1 MNMPIENDFDGHAA
15 SDGQETLR
23 LIAALP
29 APAGIE
35 ERVKAGLRA
44 APRQSSSVIRW
55 PHRAPDA
62 ARWTSLPSIRAA
74 AAAAIVMMVGG
85 GGWGVYSHIRV
96 APQPAAVIAPEHLG
110 GTTGLSSAGA
120 TRKPRTL
127 DGPVVNVPAEVKT
140 RANVATDSKIH
151 KAKKSERTATAQR

>member
-1 MNMPIENDFDGHAA
+1 MSMSIQNDFDGHAT
-15 SDGQETLR
+15 SDGEKTLR

-29 APAGIE
+29 APVGIE
-35 ERVKAGLRA
+35 ERVKAGLKA
-44 APRQSSSVIRW
+44 APHKSSVIRW

-62 ARWTSLPSIRAA
+62 ARWTSSPSLRAA

-110 GTTGLSSAGA
+110 GTGGLSSAGA

-127 DGPVVNVPAEVKT
+127 DGPVVNAPAEVKMG
-140 RANVATDSKIH
+140 ANVAPDPKIH
-151 KAKKSERTATAQR
+151 KAKKSTRTATAQR